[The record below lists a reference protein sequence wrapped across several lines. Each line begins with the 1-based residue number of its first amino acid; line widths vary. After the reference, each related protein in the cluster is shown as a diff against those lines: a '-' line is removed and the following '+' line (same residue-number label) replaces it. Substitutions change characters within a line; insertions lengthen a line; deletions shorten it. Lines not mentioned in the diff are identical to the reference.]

1 MELLEKRFKLSER
14 GTTVKTEV
22 LAGITTF
29 MTMAY
34 ILFLHPFF
42 MGSAGMDVGAVTVAV
57 ILFSALSSFAMGVY
71 ANLPYSLAPGMGGNA
86 FLAFTLVKGGICT
99 WQTGMAMVFISGIV
113 FVLLTVFGLREVIVR
128 VVPKCVKLAIGT
140 GIGMFITGLAFKNGK
155 LLVDG
160 SFNMTGTPALLTI
173 IGIFITIF
181 LVANKVK
188 GGLLIGILITT
199 LIGIPMGITRVPE
212 SLISLP
218 PSLAPVAFQLDLIG
232 ALKLS
237 FIPIMFTFF
246 VGDFF
251 STLGTLLGVSQKAN
265 LLDEDGNLPD
275 IDKPFLVDAL
285 ATVFG
290 SLFGLTAISTYVESA
305 SGVEEGGRTGLTA
318 VVTAICFFLC
328 LFLVPVATMIPAS
341 ATAGALLLIGLLMAT
356 GIAEIDFS
364 DYTEAIPAFFTIAFC
379 TFSFSIS
386 NGISAGILSYVF
398 VKVFSGRHK
407 DVHPGMYL
415 LSIPVLYYF
424 IRMAL

>member
-1 MELLEKRFKLSER
+1 MGLLEKKFKLSER
-14 GTTVKTEV
+14 GTTVTTEV

-34 ILFLHPFF
+34 ILFLHPSF

-128 VVPKCVKLAIGT
+128 VVPKCVKLAIGA

-181 LVANKVK
+181 LLANKVK

-251 STLGTLLGVSQKAN
+251 STLGTLLGVSH
-265 LLDEDGNLPD
+265 LPD
-275 IDKPFLVDAL
+275 INKPFLVDAL

-318 VVTAICFFLC
+318 VVTAICFILC
-328 LFLVPVATMIPAS
+328 LFLVPVATMIPPS

-379 TFSFSIS
+379 TFSFSIA